1 MVQPAGIGDQP
12 IEGGLLQVEMVAVA
26 VDAVAAEHQFFDQ
39 ADPGTDAGIVKNDRV
54 VDRGAFTDVATGAN
68 HGGADD
74 GGAILDPGHAT
85 HIDGTLDCDLVPI
98 GGHIQAGVDARAHL
112 LAGDLHLAHFPLQHA
127 ADRLP
132 VIGHLADI
140 YPFKFHRQGVE
151 GCALLNQ

>member
-1 MVQPAGIGDQP
+1 
-12 IEGGLLQVEMVAVA
+12 MVAVA
-26 VDAVAAEHQFFDQ
+26 IDAVAAKHQFFDQ

-54 VDRGAFTDVATGAN
+54 VDRGAFADVAAGAN

-74 GGAILDPGHAT
+74 RGAILDPGHAA
-85 HIDGTLDCDLVPI
+85 HIDGTLDRDLVPV
-98 GGHIQAGVDARAHL
+98 GRHIEAGVDARAHL

-140 YPFKFHRQGVE
+140 HPFKFHRQGVE
-151 GCALLNQ
+151 GRALFHQ